1 LTPFHLLEFGIELRL
16 FTVTEEPGPN
26 RGLISTETR
35 QSGLAATPAVLMEDV
50 KIFTSDGMYLEGVA
64 ESSFRYTVV
73 KRSIDLAVSSFLIA
87 LLAPLFLL
95 IAALVRISSPGPVL
109 YRERRVGR
117 FGKHFTI
124 YKFRS
129 MYTREYLHGVLKF
142 RENEHDQLQRRI
154 AHKHVHDPRIT
165 RVGYILRKLSLD
177 ELPQLFNIMKGEM
190 SLVGPRPVVDAEM
203 PHYGSYAIFYKLVF
217 PGLSGL
223 WQVSGR
229 NDVDFKTRVRMDV
242 SYCRKWSLRM
252 DLAILAKTFPAVLKR
267 KGAY

>member
-1 LTPFHLLEFGIELRL
+1 MKEM
-16 FTVTEEPGPN
+16 PGPD
-26 RGLISTETR
+26 RGLILTETR
-35 QSGLAATPAVLMEDV
+35 KSGPATMPAVLMEDV
-50 KIFTSDGMYLEGVA
+50 KILTSDGMYLEGVA
-64 ESSFRYTVV
+64 ASSFRYTVI
-73 KRSIDLAVSSFLIA
+73 KRFIDVAASCFLML

-95 IAALVRISSPGPVL
+95 IAALVRMSSPGPVL
-109 YRERRVGR
+109 YREQRVGR

-129 MYTREYLHGVLKF
+129 MYTKEYLHSVLKH
-142 RENEHDQLQRRI
+142 RQSEHELLQRRI
-154 AHKHVHDPRIT
+154 GQKHVHDPRIT
-165 RVGYILRKLSLD
+165 RVGAILRKLSLD
-177 ELPQLFNIMKGEM
+177 ELPQLFNIIKGEM
-190 SLVGPRPVVDAEM
+190 SLIGPRPVVDAEL

-242 SYCRKWSLRM
+242 TYCRKWSLLL
-252 DLAILAKTFPAVLKR
+252 DFKILGKTFPAVLRR

>member
-1 LTPFHLLEFGIELRL
+1 
-16 FTVTEEPGPN
+16 VAQEPGHN
-26 RGLISTETR
+26 RGLILTEIKHRGPAT
-35 QSGLAATPAVLMEDV
+35 TPAVLMEDV
-50 KIFTSDGMYLEGVA
+50 KIFTSDGMYLEGIPA
-64 ESSFRYTVV
+64 SSFRYTVV
-73 KRSIDLAVSSFLIA
+73 KRVIDIAVSCFLIV
-87 LLAPLFLL
+87 LFAPLFLI
-95 IAALVRISSPGPVL
+95 IAALVRISSPGPIL

-129 MYTREYLHGVLKF
+129 MYTREYLHSVLKF
-142 RENEHDQLQRRI
+142 RENEQDQLQRRI

-165 RVGYILRKLSLD
+165 RVGYILRKLSFD

-190 SLVGPRPVVDAEM
+190 SLVGPRPVVEAEM

-229 NDVDFKTRVRMDV
+229 NDVNFKTRVRMDV
-242 SYCRKWSLRM
+242 TYCRKWSLLL
-252 DLAILAKTFPAVLKR
+252 DFAILAKTFPAVLKR

>member
-1 LTPFHLLEFGIELRL
+1 MTG
-16 FTVTEEPGPN
+16 EPGDI
-26 RGLISTETR
+26 RGLIFAETR
-35 QSGLAATPAVLMEDV
+35 QSGPATTPAVLMEEV
-50 KIFTSDGMYLEGVA
+50 KILTFDGQYLEGVA
-64 ESSFRYTVV
+64 ASSFRYTVV
-73 KRSIDLAVSSFLIA
+73 KRFIDIAVSCFFIV

-95 IAALVRISSPGPVL
+95 IGALVRVSSPGPII

-117 FGKHFTI
+117 FGKYFTI

-129 MYTREYLHGVLKF
+129 MYTREYLHSVLKY
-142 RENEHDQLQRRI
+142 RENEHDHLQRRI

-165 RVGYILRKLSLD
+165 RVGDILRKFSLD
-177 ELPQLFNIMKGEM
+177 ELPQLFNIVKGEM

-229 NDVDFKTRVRMDV
+229 NDIDFKTRVRMDV
-242 SYCRKWSLRM
+242 TYCRKWSLLL
-252 DLAILAKTFPAVLKR
+252 DFAILAKTFPAVLKR